1 MRLSPI
7 LGIPSCEKESP
18 GLAPHFLDNKDDRNR
33 GSLMKRL
40 FAAGLAAVL
49 LVGLAAPAHAEPRF
63 LPIPK
68 AVIADPVRDPAH
80 PADMATFTVPTGG
93 VRVNAMM
100 YLASGDQPHPT
111 MLMLHGFPGNETN
124 IDLMQAVRRAGWN
137 VMRVNYRGSW
147 GSPGKFSFANSR
159 ADAEAALA
167 FLRDPANLA
176 QYRIDPARIVVAGHS
191 MGGFMAADAVAA
203 DPKAAGA
210 ILIDAWD
217 IGKQKADLVDPA
229 KRKAALEDLRSSTPP
244 LAGTS
249 AELLAKE
256 IETTS
261 TKLDLEALSARIADR
276 PVLMIGAEHA
286 GAPTTRKLAAAARQA
301 QAQNAPKGALTETY
315 MDTDHSFS
323 DGRIALEAEVIR
335 WLGQFD
341 PASAQVGTPGIPLKA
356 AYDEANPFAKILR
369 GEIAVPK
376 VYEDDQV
383 LAFMDY
389 APAEPGHVL
398 VISKTSKA
406 RNLLEVSPTDLSRLM
421 TVAARV
427 GQAQVDG
434 LGVEGFT
441 IVQNNGVGQSV
452 PHLHIHV
459 IPRVAGKPLMF
470 VENARGDPKAI
481 EAAAARIRAAM
492 KP

>member
-1 MRLSPI
+1 MTRRI
-7 LGIPSCEKESP
+7 I
-18 GLAPHFLDNKDDRNR
+18 
-33 GSLMKRL
+33 
-40 FAAGLAAVL
+40 AGLAAL
-49 LVGLAAPAHAEPRF
+49 MLIGLAAPGLAEPRF
-63 LPIPK
+63 APIPK
-68 AVIADPVRDPAH
+68 AVIADPARDAAH
-80 PADMATFTVPTGG
+80 PADMAAFTVPTGG

-137 VMRVNYRGSW
+137 VMRINYRGSW

-159 ADAEAALA
+159 ADSEAALA
-167 FLRDPANLA
+167 FLRDPANVA
-176 QYRIDPARIVVAGHS
+176 KYHIDPARIVVAGHS
-191 MGGFMAADAVAA
+191 MGGFMAASAVAA
-203 DPKAAGA
+203 DPKAVGA

-217 IGKQKADLVDPA
+217 IGDEKADLTDPA
-229 KRKAALEDLRSSTPP
+229 KRKAALDGLRENTPP

-249 AELLAKE
+249 AELLSKE

-276 PVLMIGAEHA
+276 PLLMIGAEHA

-301 QAQNAPKGALTETY
+301 QAKALTESY

-323 DGRIALEAEVIR
+323 DSRIALAAEVLR

-341 PASAQVGTPGIPLKA
+341 PAAAKVGTPQIPLKG
-356 AYDEANPFAKILR
+356 AYDEANPFARILR
-369 GEIAVPK
+369 GEIVVPK

-383 LAFMDY
+383 LAFMDH

-406 RNLLEVSPTDLSRLM
+406 RNILEIAPADLSRIM
-421 TVAARV
+421 AVAARV

-459 IPRVAGKPLMF
+459 IPRTAGKPLMF
-470 VENARGDPKAI
+470 VENAKGDPKDI
-481 EAAAARIRAAM
+481 EALAAKIRGAM
-492 KP
+492 K

>member
-1 MRLSPI
+1 MTRRI
-7 LGIPSCEKESP
+7 I
-18 GLAPHFLDNKDDRNR
+18 
-33 GSLMKRL
+33 
-40 FAAGLAAVL
+40 AGLAAL
-49 LVGLAAPAHAEPRF
+49 MLIGLAAPGGAEPRF
-63 LPIPK
+63 APIPK
-68 AVIADPVRDPAH
+68 AVIADPARDAAH
-80 PADMATFTVPTGG
+80 PADMAAFTVPTGG

-137 VMRVNYRGSW
+137 VMRINYRGSW
-147 GSPGKFSFANSR
+147 GSPGKFSFASSR
-159 ADAEAALA
+159 ADGEAAVA
-167 FLRDPANLA
+167 FLRDPANVA
-176 QYRIDPARIVVAGHS
+176 KYHIDPARIVVAGHS
-191 MGGFMAADAVAA
+191 MGGFMAADAVSV
-203 DPKAAGA
+203 DPKAAGT

-217 IGKQKADLVDPA
+217 IGKQKADLTDPA
-229 KRKAALEDLRSSTPP
+229 KRKAALEGLRENTPP

-249 AELLAKE
+249 AELLAQE
-256 IETTS
+256 IQATS
-261 TKLDLEALSARIADR
+261 AKLDLEALSARIADR

-301 QAQNAPKGALTETY
+301 QAKALTETY

-323 DGRIALEAEVIR
+323 DSRIALAAEVLR

-341 PASAQVGTPGIPLKA
+341 PGAAKVGTPQIPLKA
-356 AYDEANPFAKILR
+356 AYDEANPFARILR
-369 GEIAVPK
+369 GEIVVPK

-383 LAFMDY
+383 LAFMDH

-406 RNLLEVSPTDLSRLM
+406 RNILEIAPADLSRIM
-421 TVAARV
+421 AVAARV

-470 VENARGDPKAI
+470 VENAKGDPKEI
-481 EAAAARIRAAM
+481 EAVAAKIRAAM
-492 KP
+492 K

>member
-1 MRLSPI
+1 
-7 LGIPSCEKESP
+7 
-18 GLAPHFLDNKDDRNR
+18 
-33 GSLMKRL
+33 MKRL
-40 FAAGLAAVL
+40 FTAGLAAAM
-49 LVGLAAPAHAEPRF
+49 LVGLAAPIHAEPRF

-68 AVIADPVRDPAH
+68 AVVADPVRDPAH
-80 PADMATFTVPTGG
+80 PADMAAFTVPTGG

-100 YLASGDQPHPT
+100 YLASGDRPHPT

-147 GSPGKFSFANSR
+147 GSPGKFSFAGSR

-167 FLRDPANLA
+167 FLRDPANVA
-176 QYRIDPARIVVAGHS
+176 QYRIDPTRIVVAGHS

-261 TKLDLEALSARIADR
+261 AKLDLEALSARIADR
-276 PVLMIGAEHA
+276 PLLLIGAEHA

-323 DGRIALEAEVIR
+323 DSRIALEAEVIR

-406 RNLLEVSPTDLSRLM
+406 RNLLEVSPQDLSRLM
-421 TVAARV
+421 AVAARV

-441 IVQNNGVGQSV
+441 VVQNNGVGQSV

-470 VENARGDPKAI
+470 VENARGDPKDI
-481 EAAAARIRAAM
+481 EAVAARIRAAM

>member
-1 MRLSPI
+1 MPRRI
-7 LGIPSCEKESP
+7 I
-18 GLAPHFLDNKDDRNR
+18 
-33 GSLMKRL
+33 
-40 FAAGLAAVL
+40 AGLAAL
-49 LVGLAAPAHAEPRF
+49 MLVGLAAPAFAEPRF
-63 LPIPK
+63 APIPK
-68 AVIADPVRDPAH
+68 AVIADPPRDAAH
-80 PADMATFTVPTGG
+80 PADMAAFTVPTGG
-93 VRVNAMM
+93 VRVNAMI
-100 YLASGDQPHPT
+100 YLASGEQPHPT

-124 IDLMQAVRRAGWN
+124 IDLMQAARRAGWN

-147 GSPGKFSFANSR
+147 GSPGKFSFAASR
-159 ADAEAALA
+159 ADGEAALA
-167 FLRDPANLA
+167 FLRDPANVA
-176 QYRIDPARIVVAGHS
+176 KYRIDPTRIVVAGHS
-191 MGGFMAADAVAA
+191 MGGFMAADAVAG
-203 DPKAAGA
+203 DPKAVGA

-217 IGKQKADLVDPA
+217 IGKEKAALIDPA
-229 KRKAALEDLRSSTPP
+229 QRKAAMEDLRSNTPP

-261 TKLDLEALSARIADR
+261 VKLDLEALSARIADR
-276 PVLMIGAEHA
+276 PLLLIGAEHA

-301 QAQNAPKGALTETY
+301 QAKALTESY

-323 DGRIALEAEVIR
+323 DSRIALEAEVLR

-341 PASAQVGTPGIPLKA
+341 PASATVGTPQVPLKG
-356 AYDEANPFAKILR
+356 AYNEANPFARILR
-369 GEIAVPK
+369 GEIAPAK

-383 LAFMDY
+383 LAFMDH

-406 RNLLEVSPTDLSRLM
+406 RNLLEISPQDLSRLM

-459 IPRVAGKPLMF
+459 IPRIAGKPLMF
-470 VENARGDPKAI
+470 VENEKGDPKAI
-481 EAAAARIRAAM
+481 EAVAAKIRGAM
-492 KP
+492 K

>member
-1 MRLSPI
+1 MHRT
-7 LGIPSCEKESP
+7 
-18 GLAPHFLDNKDDRNR
+18 FT
-33 GSLMKRL
+33 
-40 FAAGLAAVL
+40 AGLAAL
-49 LVGLAAPAHAEPRF
+49 MLVGLAAPAHAEPRQP
-63 LPIPK
+63 PIPK
-68 AVIADPVRDPAH
+68 AVVADPPRDPAH
-80 PADMATFTVPTGG
+80 PADMAAFTVPTGG

-100 YLASGDQPHPT
+100 YLASGDRPHPT
-111 MLMLHGFPGNETN
+111 LLMLHGFPGNETN

-137 VMRVNYRGSW
+137 VMRFNYRGSW
-147 GSPGKFSFANSR
+147 GSPGKFSFAGSR
-159 ADAEAALA
+159 ADSEAALA
-167 FLRDPANLA
+167 FLRDPANIA
-176 QYRIDPARIVVAGHS
+176 KYRIDPTRIVVAGHS
-191 MGGFMAADAVAA
+191 MGGFMAASATAA
-203 DPKAAGA
+203 DPKVAGA

-217 IGKQKADLVDPA
+217 IGEEKAALSDPA
-229 KRKAALEDLRSSTPP
+229 QRKAALDDLRSNTPP

-261 TKLDLEALSARIADR
+261 AKLDLEGLSARIADR
-276 PVLMIGAEHA
+276 PLLLIGAEHA
-286 GAPTTRKLAAAARQA
+286 GAPTTRELAAAARQV
-301 QAQNAPKGALTETY
+301 QAKALTETY

-323 DGRIALEAEVIR
+323 DSRIALEAEVIR

-341 PASAQVGTPGIPLKA
+341 PASARVGTPQVPLKGV
-356 AYDEANPFAKILR
+356 YDEANPFARILR
-369 GEIAVPK
+369 GELAAPK

-383 LAFMDY
+383 LAFMDH

-406 RNLLEVSPTDLSRLM
+406 RNILEMSPQDLSRLM
-421 TVAARV
+421 AVAAKV

-459 IPRVAGKPLMF
+459 IPRLAGKPLMF
-470 VENARGDPKAI
+470 VENARGDPKAV
-481 EAAAARIRAAM
+481 EATAAKIRGAM
-492 KP
+492 K

>member
-1 MRLSPI
+1 
-7 LGIPSCEKESP
+7 
-18 GLAPHFLDNKDDRNR
+18 
-33 GSLMKRL
+33 MKRTL
-40 FAAGLAAVL
+40 TAGLAAL
-49 LVGLAAPAHAEPRF
+49 LLIGLAAPGHGEPRF
-63 LPIPK
+63 APIPK
-68 AVIADPVRDPAH
+68 AVIADPPRDAAH
-80 PADMATFTVPTGG
+80 PADMAAFTVPTGG
-93 VRVNAMM
+93 VRVNAIM

-111 MLMLHGFPGNETN
+111 MLFLHGFPGNETN

-137 VMRVNYRGSW
+137 VMRINYRGSW
-147 GSPGKFSFANSR
+147 GSPGKFSFANAR
-159 ADAEAALA
+159 LDGEAATA
-167 FLRDPANLA
+167 FLFDRANVA
-176 QYRIDPARIVVAGHS
+176 KYHIDTSRVVVAGHS
-191 MGGFMAADAVAA
+191 MGGFMAADASAA
-203 DPKAAGA
+203 DPRVAGA
-210 ILIDAWD
+210 VLIDAWD
-217 IGKQKADLVDPA
+217 IGKEKAGITDA
-229 KRKAALEDLRSSTPP
+229 AGRKAAIEGMRPDTVP

-249 AELLAKE
+249 AELLIKE

-301 QAQNAPKGALTETY
+301 QAKALTETY

-323 DGRIALEAEVIR
+323 DSRIALEAEVIR

-341 PASAQVGTPGIPLKA
+341 PASAKVGTPQVPLKG
-356 AYDEANPFAKILR
+356 AYDAANPFARILR
-369 GEIAVPK
+369 GEIVVPK

-383 LAFMDY
+383 LAFMDH

-406 RNLLEVSPTDLSRLM
+406 RNLLEISPQDLSRLM
-421 TVAARV
+421 AVAARV

-459 IPRVAGKPLMF
+459 IPRTAGKPLMF
-470 VENARGDPKAI
+470 VENEKGDPKTI
-481 EAAAARIRAAM
+481 EATAAKIRGAM